1 MRTSRQTALALAA
14 LAVTVA
20 IVASCGEDGG
30 PATTG
35 DEGEGG
41 EPVVAKVLEE
51 SQPGVPANPGQWMI
65 EIEADPDG
73 RRAYTVQEAVAP
85 PGNTNFQLKNPQ
97 STGHDLTIEQVGQ
110 GSVATQVVSEGSDW
124 VRISLFAG
132 EKYVFYCSVPGHRK
146 AGMEGTLEVDPQLEA
161 GDLEAF

>member
-1 MRTSRQTALALAA
+1 MAPALAA
-14 LAVTVA
+14 LTVTVA
-20 IVASCGEDGG
+20 VVASCGEDGG
-30 PATTG
+30 SATTG
-35 DEGEGG
+35 DDGG
-41 EPVVAKVLEE
+41 GSETVVAKVLEE
-51 SQPGVPANPGQWMI
+51 SQPGIPADPGQWMI
-65 EIEADPDG
+65 EIEVDPDG

-97 STGHDLTIEQVGQ
+97 SIGHDLTIEQVGQ
-110 GSVATQVVSEGSDW
+110 GSVATKIVREGSDW

-146 AGMEGTLEVDPQLEA
+146 AGMEGTLKVDQQLEG